1 MNAIRIAPSPPSPA
15 RRGRDWVGARVV
27 ALAASW
33 LAAGAAHAIEVPK
46 PQPAPEQKQEAPPP
60 PELKVTPTDE
70 RAFYEKVQ
78 RVTAYR
84 GLRGLKIPAEVI
96 TELGRGNADAA
107 VATLTRLAVEG
118 NKEAD
123 IGLVHVQHWCASV
136 AQQRPGDPKVLIAKL
151 VQDQPEQRA
160 QRVAGVMYAEVDYMQ
175 RARANCGKARFDY
188 QGIEARLRAAADAGD
203 AASATELAQFL
214 RDPAKREAMLKS
226 AVDKKYPQAV
236 YKVATN
242 LLIAVQRGQTTEN
255 VSQIREL
262 LKIAGRAIPR
272 AKLDLANCMAVGCD
286 GHPADALTARA
297 FGIDAARDGEPTA
310 FMSMVRMPWGARMTR
325 QQLLAWQYFGDRLNE
340 GGCMGDQYV
349 PTTLAFG
356 QTIGMLERNA
366 DPKVLEEARTQAAA
380 LWAEHGVRA
389 QRENGCE

>member
-1 MNAIRIAPSPPSPA
+1 MNKLRIARA
-15 RRGRDWVGARVV
+15 GV
-27 ALAASW
+27 LAALW
-33 LAAGAAHAIEVPK
+33 LATCAAHAIEVPK
-46 PQPAPEQKQEAPPP
+46 PQPEPEQPAQAPPP
-60 PELKVTPTDE
+60 QLTITPTDE

-84 GLRGLKIPAEVI
+84 SMRGLKIPAEVI
-96 TELGRGNADAA
+96 AELGRGNADAA
-107 VATLTRLAVEG
+107 VAMLSRLAVEG

-123 IGLVHVQHWCASV
+123 IALVHVQHWCNSV
-136 AQQRPGDPKVLIAKL
+136 SQQRAGDPKAQMAKL
-151 VQDQPEQRA
+151 LKGQPEQRA
-160 QRVAGVMYAEVDYMQ
+160 ARVAGVMYAEVEYMQ
-175 RARANCGKARFDY
+175 RARASCSKARFDY
-188 QGIEARLRAAADAGD
+188 TGIEARLRAAAETGD
-203 AASATELAQFL
+203 PASATELAQFL
-214 RDPAKREAMLKS
+214 RDPAKREAMLQS
-226 AVDKKYPQAV
+226 AVQKNYPPAV

-297 FGIDAARDGEPTA
+297 FGMDAARDGEPTA
-310 FMSMVRMPWGARMTR
+310 FMSMVRMPWGARFTR
-325 QQLLAWQYFGDRLNE
+325 PQMLSWQYFGDRLNE
-340 GGCMGDQYV
+340 GGCMGDAYV

-356 QTIGMLERNA
+356 QTIALLERTA
-366 DPKVLEEARTQAAA
+366 SPTVLEEARKQGET

-389 QRENGCE
+389 MKENGCE